1 VGDGLPALA
10 LVGLPATVVKE
21 SKERVRAAI
30 VNCGFEFPAGR
41 IVVNL
46 APADLP
52 KEGGWFDLPIALGIL
67 VASQQIKALPEAL
80 TTTEF
85 YGELALSGELKTTRG
100 LLIAAVHATQA
111 DHELVV
117 PQVNTDEANRAPGAI
132 VRGAR
137 SLLDVCAYVEGGG
150 TLDIV
155 HVGASTKAA
164 RADINDPVDL
174 ADIRGQAQAKRAL
187 IIAAAG
193 GHSLLFIGVPGSG
206 KSTLARRLPGL
217 LPRLSEA
224 ESLEV
229 AAIASASVAG
239 FDARSFGLRP
249 FRSPHHTA
257 SAASMVGGGP
267 QARPGEISLAHHGV
281 LFLDELPEFDR
292 RVLEALREPLETGE
306 VSVSR
311 AARSAQYPAAFQLI
325 AAMNPCPCGYLGDA
339 RGTCHCTPDVVARYR
354 RRISGPLLDRMDIQ
368 IEVPRVT
375 TRDMFELKAVGAD
388 TRETAAMVK
397 GARELQVF
405 RQGVC
410 NARLPISDVARYCTP
425 DDQGILVLKKATE
438 SLRLSARGYHR
449 VLRTARTIADLAS
462 EERPSWEHVAEAI
475 ALRKLDGQGSNA
487 ADELLAAKDYFAS
500 PTM

>member
-1 VGDGLPALA
+1 
-10 LVGLPATVVKE
+10 
-21 SKERVRAAI
+21 
-30 VNCGFEFPAGR
+30 
-41 IVVNL
+41 
-46 APADLP
+46 
-52 KEGGWFDLPIALGIL
+52 
-67 VASQQIKALPEAL
+67 
-80 TTTEF
+80 
-85 YGELALSGELKTTRG
+85 
-100 LLIAAVHATQA
+100 
-111 DHELVV
+111 
-117 PQVNTDEANRAPGAI
+117 
-132 VRGAR
+132 
-137 SLLDVCAYVEGGG
+137 
-150 TLDIV
+150 
-155 HVGASTKAA
+155 
-164 RADINDPVDL
+164 
-174 ADIRGQAQAKRAL
+174 
-187 IIAAAG
+187 
-193 GHSLLFIGVPGSG
+193 
-206 KSTLARRLPGL
+206 
-217 LPRLSEA
+217 
-224 ESLEV
+224 V

-487 ADELLAAKDYFAS
+487 ADELLAAQDYFAS